1 MSALVGY
8 LMLFLI
14 MFLLMRNKMMPIVIF
29 VTVPVVAILI
39 LKVPALPA
47 LMAAEGL
54 TFTGALKAMFEEIG
68 EMVNKG
74 LGSVW
79 KTAVL
84 FIFST
89 SYFGIMNDAGMFD
102 PIVDGLVKRANGNVI
117 FVTVASA
124 IVAVLGH
131 LDGATATTVLVT
143 VPAMMPLYRRM
154 KISPYSLLLIVGCA
168 MGVMNL
174 VPWGGP
180 IVRVATVLNMDVTE
194 LWHYLL
200 PFQGVCLLA
209 TIGVAV
215 VCGILE
221 KKNGAGVFSAEEIQD
236 METAKADPAAEA
248 LKRPNLFIFNIVLT
262 LILIVCLCISLMP
275 THVCFMIAFGIAIA
289 VNYPGLKE
297 QQKRFAAHASES
309 LNMSATLLAAAVFI
323 GVMQNSGMLDA
334 MVEVL
339 LAIIPEAMGR
349 FMNLIAGFISVPVG
363 AVLGADT
370 FYYGV
375 FPLLGEAAAKFGVPQ
390 LDVGVA
396 MLVGK
401 NVGMIISPL
410 QPTTYLACGLAG
422 VEVAQH
428 IKKNFLPCWA
438 ISLILCV
445 IAIVM
450 GVMHIY

>member
-1 MSALVGY
+1 MTAFIGFA
-8 LMLFLI
+8 MLFII

-29 VTVPVVAILI
+29 VTIPVVA
-39 LKVPALPA
+39 A
-47 LMAAEGL
+47 LMLGNNFAA
-54 TFTGALKAMFEEIG
+54 IG
-68 EMVNKG
+68 EMVNTG

-102 PIVDGLVKRANGNVI
+102 PIVNGLVKHAKGNVI
-117 FVTVASA
+117 LVTVASA

-143 VPAMMPLYRRM
+143 IPAMMPLYKRM
-154 KISPYSLLLIVGCA
+154 KLSPYTLLLIVGCA

-180 IVRVATVLNMDVTE
+180 IVRVASVMEMDVTE
-194 LWHYLL
+194 LWHMLL
-200 PFQGVCLLA
+200 PFQGACL
-209 TIGVAV
+209 VAV
-215 VCGILE
+215 IVIAVICGIAE
-221 KKNGAGVFSAEEIQD
+221 KKRGAGQFSAEEIQE
-236 METAKADPAAEA
+236 MTETKTDEAVDA
-248 LKRPNLFIFNIVLT
+248 LKRPKLFLFNILLT
-262 LILIVCLCISLMP
+262 LVLIVCLCLSVMP
-275 THVCFMIAFGIAIA
+275 THVCFMIAFGIGIT

-297 QQKRFAAHASES
+297 QQARFKAHASES

-339 LAIIPEAMGR
+339 LAIIPSTMGKY
-349 FMNLIAGFISVPVG
+349 MNLIAGFISVPVG

-375 FPLLGEAAAKFGVPQ
+375 FPLLSEAGIAFGVPQ
-390 LDVGVA
+390 LDVGIA
-396 MLVGK
+396 MLIGK
-401 NVGMIISPL
+401 NVGMIVSPL

-422 VEVAQH
+422 VEVAGH
-428 IKKNFLPCWA
+428 LKKNFGKAWL
-438 ISLILCV
+438 ISIALCV
-445 IAIVM
+445 VALLM

>member
-1 MSALVGY
+1 MLPALVGFA
-8 LMLFLI
+8 MLFII
-14 MFLLMRNKMMPIVIF
+14 MFLLMKNKMMPIVIF
-29 VTVPVVAILI
+29 VTIPVIAALLLGNDFAAIGDMI
-39 LKVPALPA
+39 TA
-47 LMAAEGL
+47 
-54 TFTGALKAMFEEIG
+54 
-68 EMVNKG
+68 G

-102 PIVDGLVKRANGNVI
+102 PIVDKLVEKAGNNVVL
-117 FVTVASA
+117 VTVATA
-124 IVAVLGH
+124 LVAVLGH

-143 VPAMMPLYRRM
+143 IPAMLPLYKKM
-154 KISPYSLLLIVGCA
+154 KISPYTLLLIVGCA

-180 IVRVATVLNMDVTE
+180 IVRVASVLNMDVTE

-200 PFQGVCLLA
+200 PFQGVCLLV
-209 TIGVAV
+209 TVAIAV
-215 VCGILE
+215 ICGIIE
-221 KKNGAGVFSAEEIQD
+221 KKHGAGQFTQDELKNMAEAKASEEI
-236 METAKADPAAEA
+236 DP
-248 LKRPNLFIFNIVLT
+248 LKRPKLFIFNIVLT
-262 LILIVCLCISLMP
+262 LVLLVCLCLSVMP
-275 THVCFMIAFGIAIA
+275 THACFMVAFGIAIA
-289 VNYPGLKE
+289 VNYPGLKT
-297 QQKRFAAHASES
+297 QQERFKAHANES

-339 LAIIPEAMGR
+339 LAIIPDFLGR
-349 FMNLIAGFISVPVG
+349 YMNIIAGIISVPVG

-375 FPLLGEAAAKFGVPQ
+375 FPLLGEAAAAFGVPQ

-396 MLVGK
+396 MLIGK

-422 VEVAQH
+422 VEVAAH
-428 IKKNFLPCWA
+428 IKKNFAKCWM
-438 ISLILCV
+438 ISLVMCV
-445 IAIVM
+445 IALLM
-450 GVMHIY
+450 GVMRIY